1 MADTA
6 IEYGE
11 KARGRSEPP
20 GRPPRNRAVMK
31 HSDVLG
37 GLDYLAADYH
47 RQDFS
52 KHIHNEYLIGLI
64 ERGVHDV
71 WCRGE
76 IWHAGSGTVAT
87 FAPGEPHFGGAGD
100 DLGWSQKIFYMP
112 EGLVRQVLEDSG
124 QNEPGTIDFKSPF
137 QENAPVAHG
146 LSAFWRLLEHG
157 HSSALE
163 IEEYLIRF
171 LPHVFA
177 EAGGSRVAERKFVPP
192 RFRDVCDFIHAHFD
206 EVLQLAALAALAG
219 CSKATLIDGFKAHF
233 GLPPTRYLIQVRI
246 DEARRLLR
254 RGHHVAEVAVAVGF
268 ADQSHL
274 TRHFKAVLGVTPAR
288 YLSV

>member
-1 MADTA
+1 
-6 IEYGE
+6 
-11 KARGRSEPP
+11 
-20 GRPPRNRAVMK
+20 MK

-37 GLDYLAADYH
+37 GLDYLAADYY

-52 KHIHNEYLIGLI
+52 RHVHSEYLIGLI

-76 IWHAGSGTVAT
+76 TWHAGGGTIAT
-87 FAPGEPHFGGAGD
+87 FAPGEPHFGGSGH
-100 DLGWSQKIFYMP
+100 DLGWSQKIFYLP
-112 EGLVRQVLEDSG
+112 DGLIRQVLGHSG
-124 QNEPGTIDFKSPF
+124 QTGPGTIDFKSPF
-137 QENAPVAHG
+137 QENAAVAHG
-146 LSAFWRLLEHG
+146 LSALWRLLEHE

-163 IEEYLIRF
+163 IEEHLIRF

-177 EAGGSRVAERKFVPP
+177 QVGRPRVAERKFLPP
-192 RFRDVCDFIHAHFD
+192 RLRDVRDFIHAHSD

-219 CSKATLIDGFKAHF
+219 CSKTTLIDGFKAHF
-233 GLPPTRYLIQVRI
+233 GVPPTRYLIQVRI
-246 DEARRLLR
+246 DKARRLLR
-254 RGHHVAEVAVAVGF
+254 RGQNVAEVAVAVGF

-288 YLSV
+288 YLSA

>member
-6 IEYGE
+6 GEYGQ
-11 KARGRSEPP
+11 KVRGRSSLR
-20 GRPPRNRAVMK
+20 GRPPQNRAVMK

-37 GLDYLAADYH
+37 GLEYLAADYH
-47 RQDFS
+47 RQDFAR
-52 KHIHNEYLIGLI
+52 HVHNEYLVGLI

-76 IWHAGSGTVAT
+76 TWHAGSGTIAT

-100 DLGWSQKIFYMP
+100 DLGWSQRIFYLP

-124 QNEPGTIDFKSPF
+124 QTEPGTIDFKSPF
-137 QENAPVAHG
+137 QENAAVARG
-146 LSAFWRLLEHG
+146 LSALWRQLEHQ

-163 IEEYLIRF
+163 IEEHLIRC
-171 LPHVFA
+171 LPYIFA
-177 EAGGSRVAERKFVPP
+177 QVGRSRVAERKSVPP
-192 RFRDVCDFIHAHFD
+192 RFRDVRDFIHAHSD

-233 GLPPTRYLIQVRI
+233 GVPPTRYLIQVRI

-254 RGHHVAEVAVAVGF
+254 RGQNVAEVAVAVGF

-274 TRHFKAVLGVTPAR
+274 TRQFKAVLGVTPAR
-288 YLSV
+288 YLSI

>member
-6 IEYGE
+6 IEWDE
-11 KARGRSEPP
+11 KAHGRSELP
-20 GRPPRNRAVMK
+20 GRPPHNRAVMK

-37 GLDYLAADYH
+37 GLDYLVADYH

-52 KHIHNEYLIGLI
+52 KHVHNEYLIGLI
-64 ERGVHDV
+64 ERGIHDV

-112 EGLVRQVLEDSG
+112 EGLIRQVLEDG
-124 QNEPGTIDFKSPF
+124 QTEPGTIDFKSPF

-146 LSAFWRLLEHG
+146 LGALWRLLEDV
-157 HSSALE
+157 HSSPLE
-163 IEEYLIRF
+163 IEEHLMRF
-171 LPHVFA
+171 LPRLFA
-177 EAGGSRVAERKFVPP
+177 QVGRSRVAERKFVPP
-192 RFRDVCDFIHAHFD
+192 RFRDVRDFIHAHSD
-206 EVLQLAALAALAG
+206 EVLQLAVLAALAG

-233 GLPPTRYLIQVRI
+233 GVPPTRYLIQVRI

-254 RGHHVAEVAVAVGF
+254 QGQHVAEVAVAVGF

-288 YLSV
+288 YLSA